1 MQVPRCLGGKRA
13 CPPDDVGGVSG
24 YSEFLAAIR
33 NRRHPEHDEW
43 LQWAGGK
50 FNPEMFDL
58 QKANELLQLLK
69 FNLG

>member
-1 MQVPRCLGGKRA
+1 
-13 CPPDDVGGVSG
+13 VGRVSG

-33 NRRHPEHDEW
+33 NRTHPEHDEW

-50 FNPEMFDL
+50 FDPEMFDL
-58 QKANELLQLLK
+58 QKANELLQLLH